1 MHTHQMIVFQK
12 KLETVEALLLANIL
26 IPISQDSRKKQTNVP
41 KFNDRL
47 HSVRLPKKLPKLR
60 SYLD

>member
-26 IPISQDSRKKQTNVP
+26 IPISQDRH
-41 KFNDRL
+41 FF
-47 HSVRLPKKLPKLR
+47 
-60 SYLD
+60 